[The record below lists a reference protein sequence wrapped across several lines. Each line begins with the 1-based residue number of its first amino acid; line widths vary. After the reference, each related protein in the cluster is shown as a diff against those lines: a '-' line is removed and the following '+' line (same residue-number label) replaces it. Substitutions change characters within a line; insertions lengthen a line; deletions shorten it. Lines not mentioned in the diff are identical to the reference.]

1 MNTIK
6 DRLQEA
12 LKMRQWTAA
21 DLSKKSGINKGSIS
35 KYLKGAIVPKQRI
48 IGDLANALGVSPAWL
63 LGFDDNKLDITHNID
78 LNALNESNK
87 ARLMAYYEGLLASQE
102 GDHGDT

>member
-1 MNTIK
+1 MIIIK

-12 LKMRQWTAA
+12 LTMRQWTAA

-35 KYLKGAIVPKQRI
+35 KYLKGSVIPKQSA
-48 IGDLANALGVSPAWL
+48 IGVMAHALGVSPAWL
-63 LGFDDNKLDITHNID
+63 LGFDDNKLDVTHNID

-87 ARLMAYYEGLLASQE
+87 ARLLAYYEGLLASQGE
-102 GDHGDT
+102 DHGDT